1 MAWFL
6 LIISIVALIA
16 SIIRVTTT
24 SDDSDE
30 NNNNSNNSDENDNK
44 PKIKRM
50 LFECVGE
57 MADNDNGKNRQDI
70 IKRIT
75 KNYKKE
81 ILSSADLFNG
91 YSTAEIKEMYG
102 SVSEFEDVEFDGIY
116 KKVEYKGKPAYII
129 LMKDTDDNYY
139 EVANIAK
146 DDISKFEDIVNN
158 NEVLNT
164 VIYVTGGK
172 TKEGTY
178 NDYGKEIVETTEL
191 NYGIDLRISFK
202 NKDEK

>member
-1 MAWFL
+1 
-6 LIISIVALIA
+6 
-16 SIIRVTTT
+16 
-24 SDDSDE
+24 
-30 NNNNSNNSDENDNK
+30 
-44 PKIKRM
+44 
-50 LFECVGE
+50 
-57 MADNDNGKNRQDI
+57 MADNDDGKNRQDI

-75 KNYKKE
+75 RNYKKE
-81 ILSSADLFNG
+81 ILSSEDLFNG

-102 SVSEFEDVEFDGIY
+102 SVSEFEDVEFDGTY
-116 KKVEYKGKPAYII
+116 KEVEYKGKPSYIV

-146 DDISKFEDIVNN
+146 NDISKFEDIINN
-158 NEVLNT
+158 NEILNI

-178 NDYGKEIVETTEL
+178 NDYGKEVVETTML

-202 NKDEK
+202 NKNENEK